1 MKKKLL
7 SLSVAVLLGVSI
19 ANAQYTKTFTGTT
32 VDTSFAK
39 QYLDA
44 PGQFAPTILQNL
56 GEWTYSQAN
65 NILYVTS
72 AGNSEW
78 EFPCFVIP
86 GHVTMAAG
94 DSIIIVARCGATSPQ
109 DSVKI
114 TLNGLNNTMV
124 AGANSAT
131 LLLIATNQNWQTIK
145 VAYTGDLYKIELG
158 ENLGWYSGPR
168 ATPPWWTWPY
178 RAFDGTVEIQSVTVE
193 GTHVSGINNLNVA
206 DNSNMINNYP
216 NPAKD
221 FTKIQYS
228 VVDNG
233 MVSIKVYDVLG
244 KEVTTLVSENKVKGA
259 YEVNYNIS
267 SLLNG
272 IYFYTM
278 SVNNKLIATQKMIVT
293 K

>member
-19 ANAQYTKTFTGTT
+19 ANAQYTKTFAGTT

-44 PGQFAPTILQNL
+44 PGKFAPTLL
-56 GEWTYSQAN
+56 ETAGPWTYSQAN
-65 NILYVTS
+65 NILYLT
-72 AGNSEW
+72 ADGYDEW
-78 EFPCFVIP
+78 AYPCFVIP

-94 DSIIIVARCGATSPQ
+94 DSIKVVARCGATSTQ

-114 TLNGLNNTMV
+114 TLNGLNDTMGAGPQV
-124 AGANSAT
+124 AF
-131 LLLIATNQNWQTIK
+131 LLLIGNQSWQTLK
-145 VAYTGDLYKIELG
+145 VAYTGDLYKIEFG
-158 ENLGWYSGPR
+158 ENEGWYSGPLNKWWSF
-168 ATPPWWTWPY
+168 PW
-178 RAFDGTVEIQSVTVE
+178 RAFVGTVEIQSVTVE
-193 GTHVSGINNLNVA
+193 GTPHVTGINNLNVA
-206 DNSNMINNYP
+206 DNSSMINNYP
-216 NPAKD
+216 NPAQA

-228 VVDNG
+228 VPDNG
-233 MVSIKVYDVLG
+233 MVSIKVYDILG
-244 KEVTTLVSENKVKGA
+244 KEVTSLVSENKVKGA
-259 YEVNYNIS
+259 YEINYNTS

-278 SVNNKLIATQKMIVT
+278 TVNNKLIATQKMIIT